1 MGRMVKELLENAVD
15 KFNEKADSD
24 PKFKEDL
31 ADKTRTIQFILDD
44 GRAWNFK
51 LEDAHIDGVHDGPL
65 DGADISITS
74 DEETIRGIFDGS
86 ISAMRA
92 YATKKIKFKASLQDL
107 LTLRKFF

>member
-1 MGRMVKELLENAVD
+1 MVRDLLESAVEQ
-15 KFNEKADSD
+15 FNEKAEKD
-24 PKFKEDL
+24 PKFREDL
-31 ADKTRTIQFILDD
+31 ADKTRTVQFLLDD

-51 LEDAHIDGVHDGPL
+51 LENAHIEGVNDGPL
-65 DGADISITS
+65 EGADISITS